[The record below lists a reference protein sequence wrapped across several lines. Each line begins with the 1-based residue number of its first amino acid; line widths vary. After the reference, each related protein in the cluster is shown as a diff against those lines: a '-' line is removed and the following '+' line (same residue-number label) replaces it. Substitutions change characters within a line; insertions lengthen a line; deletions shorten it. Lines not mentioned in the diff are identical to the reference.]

1 MATQQTLVKKITVG
15 TPVRRVIG
23 AQAQGLDDLTDVKI
37 RAAKNQ
43 DLMSYNSSTDQW
55 ENTDQVDAGEF

>member
-37 RAAKNQ
+37 RAAGNQ

>member
-37 RAAKNQ
+37 RAARHQ
-43 DLMSYNSSTDQW
+43 DLMAYNSSTDQW

>member
-15 TPVRRVIG
+15 TPIRRVIG

-37 RAAKNQ
+37 RAAQNQ
-43 DLMSYNSSTDQW
+43 DLMAYNSSTDQW

>member
-37 RAAKNQ
+37 RAAQNQ
-43 DLMSYNSSTDQW
+43 DLMAYNSSTNEW

>member
-15 TPVRRVIG
+15 TPIRRVIG

-43 DLMSYNSSTDQW
+43 DLMSYNYSTDQW

>member
-43 DLMSYNSSTDQW
+43 DLMTYNSSTDEW
-55 ENTDQVDAGEF
+55 ENSDQVDAGEF